1 MDAAPKKVTPDL
13 SGQPASIERILVV
26 DDSRLQRRILTQFLR
41 KWGFEVAEAE
51 SGEQALSV
59 FPEFDPDMVLSDWMM
74 SGMTG
79 LNLCSA
85 LRTNPGGRYFYFILL
100 TSKSDKNEVAQG
112 LDAGSDDF
120 VTKPVD
126 PNELRARIAAGD
138 RILSMQNELSEKNL
152 VIKKTLDRLRAAYE
166 KIDKDLKQARKI
178 QDSLIPER
186 SREFGK
192 SRVSLLLKPSGHIG
206 GDLVGMFSPGQN
218 RLAFYSIDVSGHGI
232 TSAMMT
238 ARLGSYL
245 SSAYFDQNIGIKRQ
259 FRNFITLLPPAEV
272 AKRLNQRLAADRG
285 IDEYFTMVY
294 ATVDLSAGHVRMVQA
309 GHPHP
314 AVLRQSGEVE
324 FVGEGGL
331 PIGLFPD
338 VDFQQIDFYL
348 NPGDRLLLY
357 SDGISE
363 CRTRSG
369 DMLEG
374 AGLVRLIQTCA
385 DNQKGQDFLDD
396 MFWSLTQE
404 MCPDTG
410 LEDDVS
416 AALLEF
422 NGT

>member
-1 MDAAPKKVTPDL
+1 MCGNGRGSKKVTPDL

-51 SGEQALSV
+51 SGKQALSV

-74 SGMTG
+74 SAMMG
-79 LNLCSA
+79 LDLCSA
-85 LRTNPGGRYFYFILL
+85 LRTNPGGRYCYFILL

-112 LDAGSDDF
+112 LDAGSNDF

-138 RILSMQNELSEKNL
+138 RILSMHNELSEKNL

-178 QDSLIPER
+178 QDSPIPER

-206 GDLVGMFSPGQN
+206 GDLVGVFSPGQN
-218 RLAFYSIDVSGHGI
+218 RLAFHSIDVSGHGI

-245 SSAYFDQNIGIKRQ
+245 SSAYFDQNIGIERQ
-259 FRNFITLLPPAEV
+259 FRNFTALLPPAEV
-272 AKRLNQRLAADRG
+272 AKCLNQRLAADRG
-285 IDEYFTMVY
+285 TDEYFTMVY
-294 ATVDLSAGHVRMVQA
+294 ATVDLSVSHVRMVQA

-314 AVLRQSGEVE
+314 AVLRQSGRWNLLEKGVCQ
-324 FVGEGGL
+324 VGCSRMS
-331 PIGLFPD
+331 IF
-338 VDFQQIDFYL
+338 
-348 NPGDRLLLY
+348 DRL
-357 SDGISE
+357 IF
-363 CRTRSG
+363 T
-369 DMLEG
+369 
-374 AGLVRLIQTCA
+374 
-385 DNQKGQDFLDD
+385 
-396 MFWSLTQE
+396 
-404 MCPDTG
+404 
-410 LEDDVS
+410 
-416 AALLEF
+416 
-422 NGT
+422 

>member
-1 MDAAPKKVTPDL
+1 MDAVPKKVTPDL

-26 DDSRLQRRILTQFLR
+26 DDSRLQRRILSRFLR

-79 LNLCSA
+79 LDLCRA
-85 LRTNPGGRYFYFILL
+85 LRTNPGGRYCYFILL

-138 RILSMQNELSEKNL
+138 RILLMQNELTEKNL

-245 SSAYFDQNIGIKRQ
+245 SSAYFDQNIGIERQ
-259 FRNFITLLPPAEV
+259 FKNFIALLPPAEV
-272 AKRLNQRLAADRG
+272 AKPLNQRLAADRG

-294 ATVDLSAGHVRMVQA
+294 ATVDLSVGHVRMVQA

-331 PIGLFPD
+331 PIGLVPD
-338 VDFQQIDFYL
+338 IDFQQIDFYL

-374 AGLVRLIQTCA
+374 AGLVRLIQACA

-422 NGT
+422 NAT